1 MKRFPTLRSAAL
13 GLAALTLSKPA
24 AAQEPAPA
32 TSRGALV
39 PTTHVLA
46 IGQLTGNRAAQNVQD
61 IMPSEVKDTVSLY
74 LAGRIDQ
81 WWVQKDKPGVVF
93 LLNATSTGEAE
104 ALLANLP
111 LVKAGL
117 MHFDL
122 TALGPLSPLQY
133 LTDPPT
139 K

>member
-1 MKRFPTLRSAAL
+1 MKRFPTLRAAMI
-13 GLAALTLSKPA
+13 GLAALALSHPA
-24 AAQEPAPA
+24 MAQESPPA
-32 TSRGALV
+32 TSRGTPV

-46 IGQLTGNRAAQNVQD
+46 IGLLTGGRSAPNFKE
-61 IMPSEVKDTVSLY
+61 IMPSEVKDTVGLY
-74 LAGRIDQ
+74 LAGKIDQ

-93 LLNATSTGEAE
+93 LLNAASTAEAE

-133 LTDPPT
+133 LTDPPA